1 MDFKDWIVTN
11 SFTVPNCV
19 LSIIVDCIK
28 DQGIEEQDYQP
39 HSHFLPIENDK
50 KEFLEVSDV
59 PKEVRKAMFNLRYF
73 RIYPHENQEGFWRD
87 LTALEAF
94 WELEDGQTNSPPDA
108 PKKLKRGRCEDD
120 VDTTPKKW
128 CQQPPNSPTV

>member
-1 MDFKDWIVTN
+1 MVYRVSVNKSKQYIFSVDGNLTDIVEYSMDFKDWIVTN

-73 RIYPHENQEGFWRD
+73 RIYPHENQEGFGETW
-87 LTALEAF
+87 
-94 WELEDGQTNSPPDA
+94 
-108 PKKLKRGRCEDD
+108 
-120 VDTTPKKW
+120 
-128 CQQPPNSPTV
+128 